1 MASYTGTHTV
11 KLNNL
16 TYTKKKEK
24 KGDKA
29 QVEKKGDLKWNKQML
44 LMDICQSG
52 ALIICQGSSFNASA
66 VLCCHPAAESGTAPR
81 GATSRHKV
89 SAYFS

>member
-16 TYTKKKEK
+16 TYTKKKKKEK

-29 QVEKKGDLKWNKQML
+29 QVEKKRRFKMEQANAADGYLPKWRSNHL
-44 LMDICQSG
+44 
-52 ALIICQGSSFNASA
+52 
-66 VLCCHPAAESGTAPR
+66 PR
-81 GATSRHKV
+81 QQL
-89 SAYFS
+89 